1 MKRLRRCEMCGG
13 IAWRGRTEV
22 SVTYCGGSKKIAVN
36 GKEYDSIK
44 VCRKCVNAL
53 CDLLIREVEE

>member
-1 MKRLRRCEMCGG
+1 MKRCEMCGG

-22 SVTYCGGSKKIAVN
+22 SVTYYGCSEKIVIN

-53 CDLLIREVEE
+53 FDLFIREVKE